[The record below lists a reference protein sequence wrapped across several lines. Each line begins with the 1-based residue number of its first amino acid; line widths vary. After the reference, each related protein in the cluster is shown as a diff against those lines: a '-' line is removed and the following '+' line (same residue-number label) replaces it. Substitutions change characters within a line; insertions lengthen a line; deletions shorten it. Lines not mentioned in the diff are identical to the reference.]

1 MLQILRN
8 SLCFGLFLASFSQK
22 VVADDAISVAVASNF
37 YHVARQ
43 IADGFERG
51 SGFRVRLSTGSSGK
65 LYAQV
70 LHGAPYHVLM
80 SADQVV
86 PQRLE
91 QDGVA
96 VAGSRFTYALGR
108 LALWSRQRTLRGQS
122 CLEALRA
129 GQFRK
134 LAVANDQLA
143 PYGQAATEVIST
155 LGLTDQ
161 LRNKLVI
168 GENIAQTFQFV
179 ATGNATLG
187 FVAYSQ
193 LLQPQV
199 PEASCI
205 WKVPSDQHAPIVQ
218 QAVLL
223 RRAAEESGAT
233 QFLEYL
239 AGADAAR
246 VIRANGYDP
255 ITQIHSKKY

>member
-1 MLQILRN
+1 MLWILRIN
-8 SLCFGLFLASFSQK
+8 LYFGLFLASFGQK
-22 VVADDAISVAVASNF
+22 VAADDAISVAVASNF
-37 YHVARQ
+37 HHVARQ
-43 IADGFERG
+43 IADGFERS
-51 SGFRVRLSTGSSGK
+51 SGFRVRMSPGSSGK
-65 LYAQV
+65 LYAQAV
-70 LHGAPYHVLM
+70 HGAPYHVLM

-108 LALWSRQRTLRGQS
+108 LALWSTQSSLRGQS

-143 PYGQAATEVIST
+143 PYGQAAREVIST

-179 ATGNATLG
+179 ATGNAALG

-199 PEASCI
+199 PQASCI
-205 WKVPSDQHAPIVQ
+205 WKIPSDQHAPIVQ
-218 QAVLL
+218 QAVLMQ
-223 RRAAEESGAT
+223 RASESSGAK
-233 QFLEYL
+233 QFLQYL
-239 AGADAAR
+239 AGAEAAKL
-246 VIRANGYDP
+246 IRANGYDA
-255 ITQIHSKKY
+255 ITPVHSKKD